1 MLRVLRVMLRVHK
14 TINVYKSIYVKGVK
28 SVKGVSP
35 RVREI
40 FKEINLNLIKNFF
53 ISRARARTEPLTP
66 LT

>member
-1 MLRVLRVMLRVHK
+1 MLRVLRVVLRVHK
-14 TINVYKSIYVKGVK
+14 TINVYKSIYVMGVK

-53 ISRARARTEPLTP
+53 ISRARARTKPLTP

>member
-1 MLRVLRVMLRVHK
+1 MLRVLRVVLRVHK

-35 RVREI
+35 RVRKI
-40 FKEINLNLIKNFF
+40 FNEINLKMNINFF
-53 ISRARARTEPLTP
+53 ISRARARTKPLTP

>member
-28 SVKGVSP
+28 SVKGMSP

-40 FKEINLNLIKNFF
+40 FNDINLK
-53 ISRARARTEPLTP
+53 
-66 LT
+66 